1 MKAALPLGAFA
12 ARRGLTPRTAL
23 SGLFVLAALAALWAG
38 RDFAVPVV
46 VAATL
51 AVLLA
56 PMCSALTRLL
66 RSRVLAALVS
76 VSFAAALA
84 LMLSWTVATHLSGA
98 ADRLPEVLRLAARDI
113 GSLGAERAAAMQRTR
128 AAIAELDR
136 SVARATG
143 TPRASVAA
151 AAAAAAAPRSA
162 SIVGSI
168 VDAAGQWALT
178 ASKSVLGLA
187 LQCGAIALLAFFLL
201 SGAPALVARLQALC
215 ARHAAGSAHHCAP
228 ALAEAALQVRLFSQV
243 TLVTNLAIGLGV
255 ALGLA
260 AFGVPQ
266 AWMWGVVAGTLH
278 FVPYAGLMAMMALA
292 ALEVYAAQSSLL
304 AALLGAGYIAL
315 VGVVVGTAMAVWL
328 QGRAAR
334 VDSALL
340 FGGTLFW
347 AVLWGAWGLVL
358 GPLMVVLTRL
368 AWREA
373 AWFGG
378 RPATSPPLDQPQV
391 GAVLHAPEAP

>member
-1 MKAALPLGAFA
+1 MKALPPMAFA
-12 ARRGLTPRTAL
+12 AGRGLPPRTAL
-23 SGLFVLAALAALWAG
+23 SGLLALAALAALWAG

-46 VAATL
+46 VAVTL
-51 AVLLA
+51 TVLLA
-56 PMCSALTRLL
+56 PMCALLTRLL
-66 RSRVLAALVS
+66 RSRVLAALAS
-76 VSFAAALA
+76 VSLAGAVALLLA
-84 LMLSWTVATHLSGA
+84 WTVATHLSGA
-98 ADRLPEVLRLAARDI
+98 ADRLPEVLRLAARDV
-113 GSLGAERAAAMQRTR
+113 GNLGVERAAAMQRTR

-143 TPRASVAA
+143 TPRAAAPAA
-151 AAAAAAAPRSA
+151 AAARPA
-162 SIVGSI
+162 SIVSSI

-178 ASKSVLGLA
+178 ASKSMFGLA
-187 LQCGAIALLAFFLL
+187 LQCGAMALLAFFLL

-215 ARHAAGSAHHCAP
+215 ARHATGPARCAP
-228 ALAEAALQVRLFSQV
+228 ALAEAALQIRLFSQV

-255 ALGLA
+255 ALGFL

-304 AALLGAGYIAL
+304 AALLGAGYVGL
-315 VGVVVGTAMAVWL
+315 VGVVVGTAMTVWL

-368 AWREA
+368 AWRETA
-373 AWFGG
+373 MFG
-378 RPATSPPLDQPQV
+378 RLPAQPLDEAQV
-391 GAVLHAPEAP
+391 GTVLHAPAGR